1 MKRLIIGGLAAL
13 AIALGTAPA
22 ANAMPDPYFPQPPIW
37 CPGNGPGISASGY
50 GGYCEGRSY
59 PDGTRWNVFRI
70 GYFWNPMRCIIP
82 DGSMNPPLAP
92 PGGCGGNW

>member
-1 MKRLIIGGLAAL
+1 MKKALIGGLAAL
-13 AIALGTAPA
+13 VIGLTTAPVA
-22 ANAMPDPYFPQPPIW
+22 SAELDPRIPQPPFW

-70 GYFWNPMRCIIP
+70 GYFWNPLRCIIP

-92 PGGCGGNW
+92 LSTASEF